1 MKSFWFI
8 RLWKTPNYEKH
19 QTNRQIIYNQTKKA
33 IYNKESIPCTGIF
46 SSYLLICM
54 CIWLNVEK
62 SPNFSPH
69 FLNSFNFPFIF
80 YQFSY
85 HLQQKFLFS
94 STNSSNMHKGSNEL
108 LAKSLKRT
116 FFDLMISVAIHPIQM
131 HKINSFACETMREYF
146 VLKKLLR

>member
-1 MKSFWFI
+1 MHWYIFELFIDLHVHLIEFGNVPKFFSIALPRTGLKS
-8 RLWKTPNYEKH
+8 
-19 QTNRQIIYNQTKKA
+19 
-33 IYNKESIPCTGIF
+33 
-46 SSYLLICM
+46 
-54 CIWLNVEK
+54 V
-62 SPNFSPH
+62 PH

-85 HLQQKFLFS
+85 YLQQIFLLS
-94 STNSSNMHKGSNEL
+94 STNSFNMHKGSNEL